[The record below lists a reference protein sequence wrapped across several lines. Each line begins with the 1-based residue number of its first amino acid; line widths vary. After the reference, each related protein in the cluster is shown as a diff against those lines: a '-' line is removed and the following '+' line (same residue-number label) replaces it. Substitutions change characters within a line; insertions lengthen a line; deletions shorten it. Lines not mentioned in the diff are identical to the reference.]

1 MKMRKYAW
9 IYALILVL
17 FLASG
22 GCNDKTK
29 QIVKERDDLRARVQ
43 ELNDDNAKLKKSYSK
58 AKAEQVR
65 LQGRVG
71 ELSQKMAAG
80 ECEIQGEPTWEFKDR
95 EFLASC
101 SGTVK
106 NTGSVSV
113 SNVTIMIIFR
123 DANLEVL
130 KLRYTSGQPTRQG
143 IFYVMIRERMNEGE
157 TRDFTLSVYTKYLQ
171 GDDFRAIKDA
181 INAKG
186 DRLEIKPMF
195 IQ

>member
-1 MKMRKYAW
+1 MQKYAR
-9 IYALILVL
+9 ICALILML
-17 FLASG
+17 FLVSG

-29 QIVKERDDLRARVQ
+29 QTIKERDQLRDRVQ
-43 ELNDDNAKLKKSYSK
+43 ELNDDNAKLKKSYYK

-80 ECEIQGEPTWEFKDR
+80 ECELQGEPNWEFKDR
-95 EFLASC
+95 EFLVSC
-101 SGTVK
+101 RGTVK

-130 KLRYTSGQPTRQG
+130 KLRYTSASGQPTRQG

-157 TRDFTLSVYTKYLQ
+157 TVDFTLSVYTKLMH
-171 GDDFRAIKDA
+171 GDDFQAIKDA
-181 INAKG
+181 INTKG